1 MKIPQVW
8 PLTKLIA
15 ISYVPPNL
23 RVKGISRY
31 FSEELERR
39 KDATMSQQRKEA
51 S

>member
-1 MKIPQVW
+1 
-8 PLTKLIA
+8 
-15 ISYVPPNL
+15 VPPNL